1 MPPKFQRNTRVN
13 IHSVGERPEVDET
26 DALFGLSGTLP
37 RLIEADVERILGN
50 PEQPRTVFG
59 ETALA
64 GLAESIAR
72 VGLQQPIL
80 VREGPEKGLYVLVAG
95 ERRLRAHHLL
105 GRKTIPAI
113 ITQGRPEEVAL
124 IENVQRVDLDA
135 VDMARGVLRLMERH
149 GYSQV
154 AAAALMGCTEAEIS
168 RRLSVLRLPDDI
180 LDEYREK
187 AGEYSRS
194 VLIEIATVEDAALQ
208 RALWQKARQGLT
220 IRALRAEK
228 KDNKEAGE
236 GRAALRS
243 RTPSLKMV
251 TQNLNRMSEEVE
263 RMVEIRRQLRPE
275 HREQLVA
282 LRRQIEAV
290 LED

>member
-1 MPPKFQRNTRVN
+1 MPPKFQRNTRAN
-13 IHSVGERPEVDET
+13 IHSAGERAEVDET

-50 PEQPRTVFG
+50 PEQPRTVFD

-64 GLAESIAR
+64 VLADSIGR

-113 ITQGRPEEVAL
+113 ITLGRPEEVAL

-135 VDMARGVLRLMERH
+135 VDLARGVVRLMERH
-149 GYSQV
+149 SYSQA
-154 AAAALMGCTEAEIS
+154 AAAALMGCTEAEVS
-168 RRLSVLRLPDDI
+168 RRLSVLRLPEDV
-180 LDEYREK
+180 LDEYRER
-187 AGEYSRS
+187 AGEFSRS
-194 VLIEIATVEDAALQ
+194 VLMEIATVEGAGEQ
-208 RALWQKARQGLT
+208 RALWHKARQGLT

-228 KDNKEAGE
+228 KEKAAGE
-236 GRAALRS
+236 GRGAARPRGL
-243 RTPSLKMV
+243 SLKAV

-263 RMVEIRRQLRPE
+263 RMADIRRQLRPE
-275 HREQLVA
+275 HREQLIA
-282 LRRQIEAV
+282 LRRQIEAL
-290 LED
+290 LEG

>member
-1 MPPKFQRNTRVN
+1 MAPKFQRNTRAN
-13 IHSVGERPEVDET
+13 IHGTGERIEVDET

-37 RLIEADVERILGN
+37 RLIEADIDHVLGN
-50 PEQPRTVFG
+50 PEQPRTLFD

-64 GLAESIAR
+64 ALAESIGR

-95 ERRLRAHHLL
+95 ERRLRAHQIL

-135 VDMARGVLRLMERH
+135 VDLARGVVRLMERH
-149 GYSQV
+149 SYSQ
-154 AAAALMGCTEAEIS
+154 AAAAVLMGCTEAEVS
-168 RRLSVLRLPDDI
+168 RRLSVLRLPNDI
-180 LDEYREK
+180 LDEYRER
-187 AGEYSRS
+187 AGEFSRS
-194 VLIEIATVEDAALQ
+194 VLIEIATVENVGLQ

-228 KDNKEAGE
+228 KDKGAGEAG
-236 GRAALRS
+236 RPRS
-243 RTPSLKMV
+243 RPLSLKMV
-251 TQNLNRMSEEVE
+251 TQNLNRMSDEVE
-263 RMVEIRRQLRPE
+263 RMAEIRRQLRPE
-275 HREQLVA
+275 HREQLLS
-282 LRRQIEAV
+282 LRRQIDGLLAE
-290 LED
+290 